1 VIDAD
6 TSNFSLSAV
15 SDAGMAFRT
24 DNVSAHVD
32 FIGRVGEFKSND
44 EESYVEFP
52 SNQYICFMDKFNWY
66 MDKNDIELESER
78 GAKVVESDFVID
90 TDMQKSSSNFFSV
103 HPEQDS
109 LNFLA
114 PRATFNLNDSEIRC
128 VDIIFIKTADA
139 RVYPDSGKAVI
150 RKRAQLDPFPN
161 AAIVANDV
169 TKYHSIYNAEVKIKG
184 RFDYEG
190 SGYVDYINN
199 SGQVYQIWLKS
210 IDVDTTFQT
219 VADGVILGEDQF
231 MLSANFEFQGDVDLE
246 ANKEFLV
253 FDGTSR
259 ILHDCPEE
267 KKYWIPFKAEVNP
280 NDIQI
285 PIYAGIESSSN
296 DQLFSGLVSRADP
309 FGIYPVFLS
318 RKDEDA
324 DQAYVSPTGYLSYDT
339 RGNEYI
345 IASEEKL
352 KQSKLPGALAALNVN
367 SCYVRTDGPIN
378 LGIEYDPIDIRLY
391 GSTEYNAEDE
401 NITLNTSMIMD
412 FLFADDAL
420 KIMTN
425 DINRSP
431 ETKGI
436 NFSNA
441 YYEQSIKEVL
451 GQEKAD
457 QLITDLNL
465 SGAIRKLPD
474 ELKKTFYFAG
484 IEMYYDNGAEAYK
497 SKGLISIAN
506 IGDKQVF
513 KALKGN
519 VMITRRRSGDKI
531 EFYLEVDERNW
542 YFFSYSR
549 GVLQAFSY
557 NKEFNNVLMEVKD
570 DKRVIKPSKGQ
581 GPYEYILASLRK
593 KDDFLERF
601 DE

>member
-1 VIDAD
+1 MVYAGKFEYFGSDYYFDYEEFTINLIKVDSTRIKVPSFEMDSDGSRPLRYVTNVIEGIRGSINVDDPQNKSGLKSEEFPDFPIFNCVKESYVYYDNSRVQKGVYDRERFYYEIDPFVIDSLETFKTENISFEGRFISGGIFDEMNEPLVIMPDYSLGFSRALPEEGISVYGGAAVFDNQITLSGKGLQGEGELDFLSSHSHSKAFTFFPDSLEGITDSFVNVESDLGGEVPEAHAEEVELSFYPFDNRLTAGVYAQPIPMYNDQATLRSGYMELTEAGMGGNGTIEFSGALLKSSDFDYNKDVIDAD

-24 DNVSAHVD
+24 DNVTAHVD

-169 TKYHSIYNAEVKIKG
+169 TKYHSVYNAEVKIKG

-199 SGQVYQIWLKS
+199 SGQVYQIWLKA

-246 ANKEFLV
+246 ANQAV
-253 FDGTSR
+253 
-259 ILHDCPEE
+259 
-267 KKYWIPFKAEVNP
+267 
-280 NDIQI
+280 
-285 PIYAGIESSSN
+285 
-296 DQLFSGLVSRADP
+296 
-309 FGIYPVFLS
+309 LS
-318 RKDEDA
+318 
-324 DQAYVSPTGYLSYDT
+324 L
-339 RGNEYI
+339 
-345 IASEEKL
+345 
-352 KQSKLPGALAALNVN
+352 
-367 SCYVRTDGPIN
+367 
-378 LGIEYDPIDIRLY
+378 
-391 GSTEYNAEDE
+391 
-401 NITLNTSMIMD
+401 
-412 FLFADDAL
+412 
-420 KIMTN
+420 
-425 DINRSP
+425 
-431 ETKGI
+431 
-436 NFSNA
+436 
-441 YYEQSIKEVL
+441 
-451 GQEKAD
+451 
-457 QLITDLNL
+457 
-465 SGAIRKLPD
+465 
-474 ELKKTFYFAG
+474 
-484 IEMYYDNGAEAYK
+484 
-497 SKGLISIAN
+497 
-506 IGDKQVF
+506 
-513 KALKGN
+513 
-519 VMITRRRSGDKI
+519 
-531 EFYLEVDERNW
+531 
-542 YFFSYSR
+542 
-549 GVLQAFSY
+549 
-557 NKEFNNVLMEVKD
+557 
-570 DKRVIKPSKGQ
+570 
-581 GPYEYILASLRK
+581 
-593 KDDFLERF
+593 
-601 DE
+601 